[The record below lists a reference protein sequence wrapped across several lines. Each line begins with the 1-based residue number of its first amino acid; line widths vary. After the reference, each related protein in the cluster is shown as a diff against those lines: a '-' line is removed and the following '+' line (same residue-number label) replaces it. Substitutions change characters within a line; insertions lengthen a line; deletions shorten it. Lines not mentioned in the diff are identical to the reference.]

1 MVRVRVRVRVRVQ
14 VRLRVERFIQKFRT
28 RQLSTV
34 AAPARFEDGAST
46 VSRNSFS
53 RWAPSARL

>member
-1 MVRVRVRVRVRVQ
+1 MVRVRVQ